1 MLLWLSSGRASGG
14 GGGRRG
20 WRSGHAVEEEELVRL
35 REEEE
40 LAPLGIKLSVWG
52 FWRPKLGAG
61 HRAPSWP
68 VRH

>member
-20 WRSGHAVEEEELVRL
+20 WRSGHAVEEEESVRL
-35 REEEE
+35 REEE